1 MCIHHV
7 SSSCLREGIELLS
20 RYSSKPQI
28 SYENFDKQGPRKID
42 LACSCAKKYRTNEPS
57 IIIMRQAAH
66 NISDTKLSSNS
77 VYEVV
82 LKRSNETINDLKR
95 YKLHFHK
102 DTCFRSKLKTTNCII
117 QITNQINYLQ
127 RCRVRWQ
134 LAWDR
139 CEFFAFATNGYFQVC
154 CWTITRYWTRSRWSS
169 GDKKRCKQ

>member
-1 MCIHHV
+1 
-7 SSSCLREGIELLS
+7 
-20 RYSSKPQI
+20 
-28 SYENFDKQGPRKID
+28 
-42 LACSCAKKYRTNEPS
+42 
-57 IIIMRQAAH
+57 MRQVAH
-66 NISDTKLSSNS
+66 YILDTKLSSNS
-77 VYEVV
+77 VSDVV
-82 LKRSNETINDLKR
+82 LKRSNETINGLKR

-139 CEFFAFATNGYFQVC
+139 CEFFAFATNGYFQVS

-169 GDKKRCKQ
+169 GDKKRCKQQTTNQSHRTLLRDSSKSLHIESPRTTTQFQ